1 MKKSLLLAY
10 LLTCILYTLNA
21 QVEPQPARTRLITY
35 DISGEIVPIPDVRVR
50 VETEVRTNEQGEAI
64 LKISKTADMTYVFKN
79 VYKSGYTLITPNN
92 DELFSRKFAL
102 NTNAC
107 VDIVLA
113 ETDGL
118 LAERKR
124 IERSLN
130 GQYRAVIIQLQN
142 QIRSKESALS
152 IARSDESKKNAIT
165 QEIDSLRN
173 KYKALNENYE
183 KIEKSISVEA
193 EKLAMIDYLSL
204 DSIELKNIK
213 LKKSG
218 RADEVIIFNRQLLS
232 DSVRISDTAAKAIK
246 QKLKESIELRDFIA
260 TRYNDIAYGFKLKFE
275 NDSVAY
281 YLKKRIE
288 LDPKNIEYTIDYAQF
303 IVDYM
308 ASYDEALTIYTTSLA
323 NAKQQVG
330 SNSREVALCYDK
342 IGQLYA
348 LKGDYPLAK
357 KYFTLSINTFEKLP
371 NHRASEVAAAL
382 TNIGYVNIYTGEY
395 DTVEEYG
402 HKAIALF
409 SKNEELIDHDVIVHG
424 NARSLLAEIYMIQG
438 RLREALELCKK
449 YTSDRERILG
459 EDAPLTTDGY
469 NHMGAIYSAIG
480 NHRQA
485 LEYYQ
490 KSMSVKKKILGDLHP
505 KLPQTYNAIGN
516 EYYYLGD
523 SEKAKQQFDL
533 AMYMQIEF
541 YGSMHP
547 DLAATFSGQAMIF
560 SSQQNYPKALEYYK
574 KALEI
579 LQKVSSEDSYLVA
592 TAYYNV
598 GTVYQ
603 SIKNHDTAI
612 EYYQKALHSQRNVT
626 RGNRVTYQC
635 VSSIGSCYLNSE
647 RLAEAVK
654 YYDDGLKIAQAI
666 FNPISQEVAD
676 RYVMLASVYV
686 TLKSYD
692 AALANYNKA
701 LHIYSSM
708 GEDVAL
714 MEAVTLNGIGVLYH
728 SVFEEYKKSLEYN
741 QRAHDLYVKYSGATS
756 TDAIEML
763 HSIGLNYKSLKLYKE
778 AYKALYFAR
787 QSQWIHH
794 RLKYPTSN
802 VAKIKLS
809 EVDKLAKA
817 EYGVDE
823 YCDYLVYKCY
833 VVKEFFG
840 GDENQAFFS
849 ACSELGE
856 QIKKQIDNIP
866 QLTLMRDISIK
877 YWGTENILSAM
888 CDNYIGYVYV
898 GSGDNES
905 ALNSFSKAY
914 EIIKPYE
921 NVFDVDVIDKDLIS
935 ANILIYNLINDC
947 YRSIGVI
954 YSRLGKSEK
963 SILFLEELLKIQIK
977 LSKDKGIFNIP
988 MNNEIVKCYNNL
1000 AVVYNNIE
1008 DKAKALD
1015 YYKKELYLIEQLNKV
1030 LDEPYSDQEVERIM
1044 KKIND
1049 LSE

>member
-1 MKKSLLLAY
+1 MKKSLLLVY
-10 LLTCILYTLNA
+10 LLTCVLYTLNA
-21 QVEPQPARTRLITY
+21 QVVSQPARTRLITY

-130 GQYRAVIIQLQN
+130 GQYRAVIIRLQN
-142 QIRSKESALS
+142 QIRSKEFALS

-232 DSVRISDTAAKAIK
+232 DSVRISDAAAKAIK
-246 QKLKESIELRDFIA
+246 QKLKESTELRDFIA

-323 NAKQQVG
+323 NVKQQVG

-382 TNIGYVNIYTGEY
+382 TNIGYVNMYTGEY
-395 DTVEEYG
+395 DAVEDYG
-402 HKAIALF
+402 HKAIELF
-409 SKNEELIDHDVIVHG
+409 AKNEELIDQDVIVQG

-469 NHMGAIYSAIG
+469 NHMGAIYSVIG

-505 KLPQTYNAIGN
+505 KLPQTYNAIGD

-523 SEKAKQQFDL
+523 SEKAQMQFEL
-533 AMYMQIEF
+533 ALYMQIEF
-541 YGSMHP
+541 YESMHP
-547 DLAATFSGQAMIF
+547 DLAATFSGLAMIY
-560 SSQQNYPKALEYYK
+560 SSQQNFPKTLEYYK

-579 LQKVSSEDSYLVA
+579 LQNISSEDSYQVA
-592 TAYYNV
+592 TAYHNI
-598 GTVYQ
+598 GSVYQ
-603 SIKNHDTAI
+603 SIKEYDTAI
-612 EYYQKALHSQRNVT
+612 EYYEKALHSQRNIT

-635 VSSIGSCYLNSE
+635 VNSIGSCYLNSE
-647 RLAEAVK
+647 RSVEALK
-654 YYDDGLKIAQAI
+654 YYDEGLNIAHNI
-666 FNPISQEVAD
+666 FTPISQEMAD
-676 RYVMLASVYV
+676 QYLMLSSVYI

-692 AALANYNKA
+692 TALANYNKA
-701 LHIYSSM
+701 LHIYSSI
-708 GEDVAL
+708 GEDMAL
-714 MEAVTLNGIGVLYH
+714 MEALTLKGIGDLYH
-728 SVFEEYKKSLEYN
+728 YVFEEYKESLEYN
-741 QRAHDLYVKYSGATS
+741 QKAYDLYVKYSGATS
-756 TDAIEML
+756 ADVADML
-763 HSIGLNYKSLKLYKE
+763 HSIGLNYKSLKQYKE
-778 AYKALYFAR
+778 SYKSLYFAK
-787 QSQWIHH
+787 QTQWVYH

-802 VAKIKLS
+802 IAKIKLS
-809 EVDKLAKA
+809 EVDKLAEA
-817 EYGVDE
+817 EYSTNE
-823 YCDYLVYKCY
+823 YCDYMVYKCY

-840 GDENQAFFS
+840 GKENNGLFDE
-849 ACSELGE
+849 CYELAKE
-856 QIKKQIDNIP
+856 LKKLIDNIP
-866 QLTLMRDISIK
+866 LLTLIRDISIK
-877 YWGTENILSAM
+877 YWGTENILSAV
-888 CDNYIGYVYV
+888 CDNYIGYTYMNKN
-898 GSGDNES
+898 DNKN
-905 ALNSFSKAY
+905 ALDAFSRAY
-914 EIIKPYE
+914 KVINPYE
-921 NVFDVDVIDKDLIS
+921 KVFEVVNEKS
-935 ANILIYNLINDC
+935 FGENIFIYLSIEDC
-947 YRSIGVI
+947 YRSIAIIHNRMGR
-954 YSRLGKSEK
+954 YSE
-963 SILFLEELLKIQIK
+963 SIKFFEELLSLQLKLEEAEQKAPNGNGNIIK
-977 LSKDKGIFNIP
+977 S
-988 MNNEIVKCYNNL
+988 YNNL
-1000 AVVYNNIE
+1000 AVVNNNIGN
-1008 DKAKALD
+1008 KTQALD
-1015 YYKKELYLIEQLNKV
+1015 YYKKELDMMELLNMYIKGTFKSEE
-1030 LDEPYSDQEVERIM
+1030 LERVKI
-1044 KKIND
+1044 KINE
-1049 LSE
+1049 LSK